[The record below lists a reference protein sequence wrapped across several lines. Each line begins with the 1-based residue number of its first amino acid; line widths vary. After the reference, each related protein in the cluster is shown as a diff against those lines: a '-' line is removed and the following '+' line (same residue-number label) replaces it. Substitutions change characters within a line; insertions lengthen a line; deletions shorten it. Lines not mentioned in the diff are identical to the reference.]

1 MFVLILF
8 FFLQVFF
15 NKKWAKPAFFSES
28 KCRTNGKIMEF
39 KLPKLEY
46 TKIIQ
51 PALIF
56 STALDI
62 QSIFF
67 DLVQVLFS
75 FPIMPILLLLKKK
88 KPSWLF
94 SETAM

>member
-1 MFVLILF
+1 
-8 FFLQVFF
+8 
-15 NKKWAKPAFFSES
+15 
-28 KCRTNGKIMEF
+28 MEF
-39 KLPKLEY
+39 NLPKLEY

-62 QSIFF
+62 QSIF

-88 KPSWLF
+88 KSSWLF